1 MGHNNTHLHEDG
13 FTLLEVLVIML
24 FVGILAG
31 ISAPSF
37 IGLNQ
42 RNKVTQDLT
51 SAKNAL
57 MEAQVGAIRRGQTC
71 QLDFSYEI
79 PTSSDP
85 YPGPKISS
93 TSGNCLSTG
102 SRKLYNVSMQV
113 STNNTSLVNITG
125 SNTASLTFD
134 YLGNITAAN
143 PITIVL
149 QYKSNTG
156 DKKCIVVSQPLG
168 LIATGKYTG
177 TSSTNISSNCTP

>member
-1 MGHNNTHLHEDG
+1 MGNNNTHLHQDG
-13 FTLLEVLVIML
+13 FTLLEFITVML
-24 FVGILAG
+24 FVGILAA
-31 ISAPSF
+31 ISAPTF

-42 RNKVTQDLT
+42 RNNVTQDLT

-57 MEAQVGAIRRGQTC
+57 MEAQVGAIRRGQSCT
-71 QLDFSYEI
+71 LSFSNATA
-79 PTSSDP
+79 PT
-85 YPGPKISS
+85 ISS
-93 TSGNCLSTG
+93 STGNCLLTG
-102 SRKLYNVSMQV
+102 TRTLYNVSMQV

-134 YLGNITAAN
+134 YLGQMTAAN

-149 QYKSNTG
+149 QHKSNTG

>member
-1 MGHNNTHLHEDG
+1 MNHDNTHYNEDG
-13 FTLLEVLVIML
+13 FTLLELIVVILFASILV
-24 FVGILAG
+24 A

-37 IGLNQ
+37 SALNR

-57 MEAQVGAIRRGQTC
+57 LEAQRSAIRRGQNC
-71 QLDFSYEI
+71 ALLFSYDTL
-79 PTSSDP
+79 PDP
-85 YPGPKISS
+85 EPAPKIST

-102 SRKLYNVSMQV
+102 TGKLYNVSMQV

-125 SNTASLTFD
+125 SNTANLTFD
-134 YLGNITAAN
+134 YLGQITATN

-149 QYKSNTG
+149 QHESNTG
-156 DKKCIVVSQPLG
+156 DKKCMVVSQPLG

-177 TSSTNISSNCTP
+177 TSSTDISSNCTP